1 MLADC
6 VGVLIVHDTAHGTST
21 PFHYV
26 MYTLLNKD
34 SPTIPLLVHGYLPV
48 LDLIGVACQLIGHAA
63 SIGHT
68 YLVGRNRNAMAAG
81 ILVQNDCNAVLL
93 VHTAKGVGVVGV
105 VSVQGHT

>member
-34 SPTIPLLVHGYLPV
+34 NPTMPLLVHGYLPV
-48 LDLIGVACQLIGHAA
+48 LNLVDVACQLIGHAA

-68 YLVGRNRNAMAAG
+68 YLVGRNRKVWLRESWFRMTAMRFCWSLQPKA
-81 ILVQNDCNAVLL
+81 
-93 VHTAKGVGVVGV
+93 
-105 VSVQGHT
+105 